1 MDNQNQQV
9 AGTLE
14 AGKKEA
20 VRASIKASL
29 MVLQSNRLGWLA
41 LSSDTATV
49 IDEKKTKLFDIRK
62 QADALKEEL
71 SDNIRDYLEENTD
84 ILVEIANEN
93 GESIY
98 PMDDFD
104 ELMDGM
110 TPTDI
115 AEKIYYGDGFN
126 PNDDYFMFDGCAN
139 LKSLTDFSV
148 TDEIDID
155 DIVSTIIDED
165 SSDYNDIQDFL
176 DGYNETMDELTDK
189 EDDMNAEIAELQEK
203 QDVYNKSLNNIQN
216 EIEELETQFKNA

>member
-9 AGTLE
+9 VGMVE

-20 VRASIKASL
+20 VRASLKASL
-29 MVLQSNRLGWLA
+29 MVLQSHIA
-41 LSSDTATV
+41 
-49 IDEKKTKLFDIRK
+49 EKKTKLFDIRK

-71 SDNIRDYLEENTD
+71 SDNIRDYLEENPD
-84 ILVEIANEN
+84 VLVDIANEN

-104 ELMDGM
+104 EIMDGM

-115 AEKIYYGDGFN
+115 AQKIYYGDGFN
-126 PNDDYFMFDGCAN
+126 PNDDYFKFDGYEN

-148 TDEIDID
+148 TDEVDID
-155 DIVSTIIDED
+155 DIVSTIIDEE
-165 SSDYNDIQDFL
+165 SSDYNAIQDFF
-176 DGYNETMDELTDK
+176 DDYNPKMDELTDK
-189 EDDMNAEIAELQEK
+189 EDDMSDEIAKLVTK
-203 QDVYNKSLNNIQN
+203 QDDCNKSLKNIQD